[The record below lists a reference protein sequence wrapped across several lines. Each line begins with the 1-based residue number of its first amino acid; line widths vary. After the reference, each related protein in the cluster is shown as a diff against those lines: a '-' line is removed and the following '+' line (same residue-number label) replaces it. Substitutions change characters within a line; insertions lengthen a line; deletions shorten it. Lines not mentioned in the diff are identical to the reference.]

1 MPSYQRVGDVP
12 RKRHTLHHYAGE
24 VAFEELMG
32 TDGFSGASALL
43 YHRHSPS
50 AILELDSSSRPR
62 NDGRSSRA

>member
-12 RKRHTLHHYAGE
+12 RKRHTLHHYAGA
-24 VAFEELMG
+24 VMFEELMG

-50 AILELDSSSRPR
+50 AIRSVEAVDSAPVCWRPI
-62 NDGRSSRA
+62 G